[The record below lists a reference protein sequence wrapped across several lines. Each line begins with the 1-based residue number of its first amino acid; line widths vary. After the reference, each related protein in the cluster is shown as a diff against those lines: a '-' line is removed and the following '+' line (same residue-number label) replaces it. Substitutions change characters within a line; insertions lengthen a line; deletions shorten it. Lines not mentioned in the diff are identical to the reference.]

1 MNSHCRTRRKKASAR
16 RVGLQKLMDFILG
29 VISRTVQPWRLVV
42 GRIGRIGHGELKGW
56 SWLLSRKSL
65 VKASKHLKEIC
76 HQCSLQYPNDVPS
89 ILSACLVSM
98 EPDSALRLMSDQFT
112 PDERF
117 SQASVK
123 CSLSTPQDVSATH
136 ILVFPTSATTQSSH
150 TAFQETHINGP
161 ELGDEELLSALND
174 DMEGMDGD
182 LGDLFSVW
190 PESGQGVQSPTGSPR
205 RDSIS
210 QPGSPG
216 GLGGTSQQS
225 PYPCNTNSMVRQP
238 D

>member
-1 MNSHCRTRRKKASAR
+1 MLDR
-16 RVGLQKLMDFILG
+16 I
-29 VISRTVQPWRLVV
+29 IS
-42 GRIGRIGHGELKGW
+42 GW

-76 HQCSLQYPNDVPS
+76 NQCSLQYPNDVPC

-98 EPDSALRLMSDQFT
+98 EPDSALRLMPDQFT

-136 ILVFPTSATTQSSH
+136 ILVFPTSATARSSQ
-150 TAFQETHINGP
+150 TAFQEQHINDA
-161 ELGDEELLSALND
+161 ELGDEELFGALDD
-174 DMEGMDGD
+174 DMDGIDGD
-182 LGDLFSVW
+182 LGDIFSVW
-190 PESGQGVQSPTGSPR
+190 PESGPGVQSPTGSPR
-205 RDSIS
+205 RDSVS

-216 GLGGTSQQS
+216 GLGGTGQQS
-225 PYPCNTNSMVRQP
+225 PFPCNTNSMVNV
-238 D
+238 